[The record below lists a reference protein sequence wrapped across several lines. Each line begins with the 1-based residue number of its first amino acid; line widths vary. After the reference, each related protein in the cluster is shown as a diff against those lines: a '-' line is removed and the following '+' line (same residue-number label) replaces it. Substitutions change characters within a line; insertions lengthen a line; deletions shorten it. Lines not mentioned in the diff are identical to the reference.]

1 MTISRWTGRRHSL
14 DAPLRGHSRNRKRA
28 IRDEAFF
35 REVNIHIADL
45 DERLRATDDCCRMRE
60 NPLRFLVT
68 AGHERLELES
78 DSNPATAT

>member
-1 MTISRWTGRRHSL
+1 MFLFAGTPAPGSGRSATRRS
-14 DAPLRGHSRNRKRA
+14 
-28 IRDEAFF
+28 F

-45 DERLRATDDCCRMRE
+45 EERVRATDDCCRMRE

>member
-1 MTISRWTGRRHSL
+1 MLPLICECAQTGC
-14 DAPLRGHSRNRKRA
+14 AVP
-28 IRDEAFF
+28 I
-35 REVNIHIADL
+35 EV
-45 DERLRATDDCCRMRE
+45 EPATFQAVRE